1 MSPYEQPANG
11 QLELI
16 HLERSSPASV
26 MTILRLPEGNARS
39 FMVAS
44 ALGRFCRQDGSF
56 GEVRSIRDIGG
67 SFIGPRQ
74 RGRVL
79 QALGIKPRRWRTL
92 VTDWESRYVAHRCGP
107 GGVVL
112 FVRPLLDT
120 CPVCNAFIEIT
131 DAPPNPS
138 ARRKSGTLRTP
149 ETALVV
155 PPNGSN
161 SAAGAVP
168 TGPPVG
174 TEPTHPISG
183 DLLGDRERDRKGA
196 TS

>member
-1 MSPYEQPANG
+1 MSPPEAPTSG

-16 HLERSSPASV
+16 HLDRSSPSSV
-26 MTILRLPEGNARS
+26 AVLLRLPEANARS

-44 ALGRFCRQDGSF
+44 ALGRFCRHDGTF

-79 QALGIKPRRWRTL
+79 QALGIKERRWRKL

-120 CPVCNAFIEIT
+120 CPVCNALIEIT
-131 DAPPNPS
+131 DTPPNPS
-138 ARRKSGTLRTP
+138 ARRKTGTNRTP
-149 ETALVV
+149 ETAPVV
-155 PPNGSN
+155 PPNGPN
-161 SAAGAVP
+161 SAGGAVP
-168 TGPPVG
+168 TVPPVG
-174 TEPTHPISG
+174 TEPHTLFRGIS
-183 DLLGDRERDRKGA
+183 
-196 TS
+196 

>member
-1 MSPYEQPANG
+1 VSADG

-16 HLERSSPASV
+16 HLDRSSPASV
-26 MTILRLPEGNARS
+26 MTLLRLPEANARS

-44 ALGRFCRQDGSF
+44 ALGRFCRHDGTF
-56 GEVRSIRDIGG
+56 GEVRSIKDIGG

-79 QALGIKPRRWRTL
+79 QALGIKDRRWQEL
-92 VTDWESRYVAHRCGP
+92 VTDWETRYVAHRCGP

-131 DAPPNPS
+131 DTPPHPS
-138 ARRKSGTLRTP
+138 ARRKRTTTAPQSAGVPRSKRTNTAHGTAPTLR
-149 ETALVV
+149 L
-155 PPNGSN
+155 S
-161 SAAGAVP
+161 
-168 TGPPVG
+168 G

-183 DLLGDRERDRKGA
+183 DLLGDSKGIGERQ
-196 TS
+196 